1 MKKPE
6 TKLKEKVL
14 ADLKGLG
21 AWAEKIQQVGKVG
34 TPDILACYRGVFIAL
49 ELKSKEEEAPSKA
62 QVIKLRK
69 IKRAGG
75 YAAIVTPKNWPD
87 IRKEIAT
94 LAFVLS

>member
-34 TPDILACYRGVFIAL
+34 TPDILACINGLFIAL
-49 ELKSKEEEAPSKA
+49 ELKSKEEEKPSRA
-62 QVIKLRK
+62 QIIKLRK
-69 IKRAGG
+69 IALAGG
-75 YAAIVTPKNWPD
+75 YSAIVTPQNWPTVK
-87 IRKEIAT
+87 KEIASLT
-94 LAFVLS
+94 SVLS

>member
-49 ELKSKEEEAPSKA
+49 ELKSKEEEVPSRA
-62 QVIKLRK
+62 QIIKLRK
-69 IKRAGG
+69 IKKAGG
-75 YAAIVTPKNWPD
+75 FAAIVTPLNWPEV
-87 IRKEIAT
+87 RKEIAN
-94 LAFVLS
+94 LASLLF

>member
-14 ADLKGLG
+14 ADLKGMG

-34 TPDILACYRGVFIAL
+34 TPDILACINGRFIAL

-62 QVIKLRK
+62 QVIKLRRV
-69 IKRAGG
+69 IKAGG
-75 YAAIVTPKNWPD
+75 YAAIVTPKNWPF
-87 IRKEIAT
+87 IKKEIAN
-94 LAFVLS
+94 LACALS

>member
-49 ELKSKEEEAPSKA
+49 ELKSKEDELPSRA

-69 IKRAGG
+69 VKKAGG
-75 YAAIVTPKNWPD
+75 YAAIVTPENWAG
-87 IRKEIAT
+87 IKKEIVS
-94 LAFVLS
+94 LACVLS

>member
-34 TPDILACYRGVFIAL
+34 TPDILACLKGRFIAL
-49 ELKSKEEEAPSKA
+49 ELKSTEAEVPSRA
-62 QVIKLRK
+62 QILKLRK
-69 IKRAGG
+69 IKKAGG
-75 YAAIVTPKNWPD
+75 ISLLVTPENWPSL
-87 IRKEIAT
+87 RKELAMIAS
-94 LAFVLS
+94 LPS

>member
-34 TPDILACYRGVFIAL
+34 TPDILACINGKFIAL
-49 ELKSKEEEAPSKA
+49 ELKSKEDELPSKA

-69 IKRAGG
+69 IKKAGG
-75 YAAIVTPKNWPD
+75 FAAIVTPKNWPL
-87 IRKEIAT
+87 IKKEIAS
-94 LAFVLS
+94 LASLLS